1 MPGKERVCKL
11 CVFRHEQDGIRAKE
25 QERRKAREATRVVV
39 NLKTSQAEEILKN
52 TNPFNYNQM
61 MKLLKDKN
69 LMGFL
74 KKRRKRSTSARSF
87 KLFSLDIRRYFNN
100 LNRQL
105 LTQSS
110 ID

>member
-1 MPGKERVCKL
+1 MWMPGKERVCKL

-74 KKRRKRSTSARSF
+74 KKKKEKKYKHKKF
-87 KLFSLDIRRYFNN
+87 
-100 LNRQL
+100 
-105 LTQSS
+105 
-110 ID
+110 